1 MSIPNPAACAARRP
15 PLSAALL
22 LLAGLAVPLQA
33 EAARAQPPL
42 RRVPALLP
50 ALPAPLAPAV
60 RAEDGTKEG
69 RAALSA
75 ASSAKRTAQKLEGE
89 ERDGALAAVAVKY
102 AGIAG
107 TESFTASERAEAA
120 FRGGEVL
127 RTLDK
132 ASEADA
138 QFARA
143 VELGEDTESGRE
155 FAGRGLLERAHM
167 KRRADDA
174 DGALALYA
182 EVSRRFADQRR
193 TAAHARTWSG
203 KLLLK
208 AGRLDE
214 AAKQLLGF
222 AETFPEFAAEAVRNA
237 DLLAVAQ
244 VEAGDETAARAT
256 VERLRRELEP
266 VMAKGDKVSD
276 ETQAA
281 LDNLRVTELLG
292 GY

>member
-1 MSIPNPAACAARRP
+1 VNIPDSAAGAARR
-15 PLSAALL
+15 LSAILL
-22 LLAGLAVPLQA
+22 LLAGLAVPLRA
-33 EAARAQPPL
+33 EAARPQPPL
-42 RRVPALLP
+42 ARVPALLP
-50 ALPAPLAPAV
+50 APPAP
-60 RAEDGTKEG
+60 RADDGTKEG
-69 RAALSA
+69 HAALSA

-89 ERDGALAAVAVKY
+89 ERDGALAAVAAKY

-132 ASEADA
+132 AAEADA

-143 VELGEDTESGRE
+143 TELGEETESGRE

-167 KRRADDA
+167 KRRANDA

-182 EVSRRFADQRR
+182 EVSRRFGDQRR

-208 AGRLDE
+208 AGRLDD

-222 AETFPEFAAEAVRNA
+222 AEAYPEYAAEAVRNA

-244 VEAGDETAARAT
+244 VEAGDESAARAT

-266 VMAKGDKVSD
+266 VMAKGDKVTD
-276 ETQAA
+276 DAQAA